1 MTVRFILAV
10 VGLSGMGFVDLPQT
24 SFAETKPL
32 TDTSSVALDVPES
45 TPFDDRTPQFGV
57 VLSEERDGAASPP
70 AAIPTVAGDGG
81 SKPKSGAGGDLASI
95 VQSAPENAGLD
106 DPSQVA
112 APPQSQLRQF
122 LSALIQ
128 LGPANR

>member
-1 MTVRFILAV
+1 MAIRFILAV
-10 VGLSGMGFVDLPQT
+10 AGLSGAGILGLPQT

-32 TDTSSVALDVPES
+32 TDASSVALDVPES

-57 VLSEERDGAASPP
+57 VLPEGRGAAASPP
-70 AAIPTVAGDGG
+70 TTIPPAAGDGA
-81 SKPKSGAGGDLASI
+81 SKPKSGAGGDMASI

-106 DPSQVA
+106 DPSRVA

-128 LGPANR
+128 LGSANR